1 MWCPYS
7 AILYIQSWDSSTV
20 RGCSTCTW
28 FPLSLQ
34 SINSAKLRAEMD
46 RFLAWRM
53 ERIGKWKLTSRMFKL
68 MFKHLDWTVLWGC
81 LFGLLAGAIAEA
93 LRISVVL

>member
-1 MWCPYS
+1 MAFNHGVLIERCHSY
-7 AILYIQSWDSSTV
+7 L
-20 RGCSTCTW
+20 
-28 FPLSLQ
+28 FLLLQ
-34 SINSAKLRAEMD
+34 SINSAELRAEMD

-81 LFGLLAGAIAEA
+81 LFGILIGAVAET
-93 LRISVVL
+93 LMISVLL